1 MPGFVERKLILLHA
15 NNKGADQTVHP
26 HSLGSNFEHGQVAN
40 SEDRFSRDEA
50 LYKTKFNLNTI

>member
-1 MPGFVERKLILLHA
+1 MPGFVERKMILLHA
-15 NNKGADQTVHP
+15 NNKGADQPVHP

-50 LYKTKFNLNTI
+50 LYKTK